1 MKHFGDGSM
10 HKICKNCGFKNPSNR
25 MFCQNCRIMMRYITS
40 YDFTSEDI
48 ITDGDKQAVEDL
60 KSINS
65 VIELIYKTI
74 VEPRLRN
81 VAAKISMTGESNP
94 EIESL
99 VADCADVLS
108 LERLPIV
115 NVSNVGQSTAM
126 TTGTELDAA
135 IIIDSSIVPL
145 LSDKELKALIG
156 HEMGHIKS
164 HHLKYH
170 AVAEQLERGIAFSGS
185 IIGMNLIS
193 MPVRM
198 ALMSWHRESEISADR
213 ASLLAAGEL
222 SSAMSMFVKILGKS
236 GQRIDSDSTFSSI
249 FEVMQTHPN
258 HSKRIKALQEFS
270 ISEHYNENR
279 KKLERRKIFEKAFV
293 EICKFC
299 GSSKQI
305 EDTFCP
311 SCGKSLI

>member
-25 MFCQNCRIMMRYITS
+25 MFCQNCRIMMRYLTS

-99 VADCADVLS
+99 AADCADVLS

-236 GQRIDSDSTFSSI
+236 GQKIDSDSTFSSI

>member
-1 MKHFGDGSM
+1 MKHFGDGFM

-60 KSINS
+60 KSIDS
-65 VIELIYKTI
+65 VIELIYKTV

-81 VAAKISMTGESNP
+81 AAAKISMTGESNP
-94 EIESL
+94 EIEL
-99 VADCADVLS
+99 LAADCADVLS

-126 TTGTELDAA
+126 TTGTELDPA

-145 LSDKELKALIG
+145 LLDKELKALIG

-170 AVAEQLERGIAFSGS
+170 AVAEQLERGIAFSGQ

-236 GQRIDSDSTFSSI
+236 GQRLDSDSTFSSI

-270 ISEHYNENR
+270 ISEHYNVIK
-279 KKLERRKIFEKAFV
+279 KKLERRKIFEKAFI

>member
-60 KSINS
+60 KSINF

-99 VADCADVLS
+99 AADCADVLS

-198 ALMSWHRESEISADR
+198 ALMSWHRDSEISADR

>member
-1 MKHFGDGSM
+1 MRFFGDNYM
-10 HKICKNCGFKNPSNR
+10 LKICGNCGFKNSSER

-40 YDFTSEDI
+40 YDFTADDI

-60 KSINS
+60 KSIDS
-65 VIELIYKTI
+65 VIELIYKTV

-81 VAAKISMTGESNP
+81 VAAKISMSGEYNSK
-94 EIESL
+94 IESL
-99 VADCADVLS
+99 AADCADTLS

-115 NVSNVGQSTAM
+115 NVSDVGQSTAM

-135 IIIDSSIVPL
+135 IIIDTAIVPR

-222 SSAMSMFVKILGKS
+222 SSAVSMFVKILGKN
-236 GQRIDSDSTFSSI
+236 GQRIDSNSPFSSI

-270 ISEHYNENR
+270 ISAHYNNVK
-279 KKLERRKIFEKAFV
+279 KKLERRRTFEKAFV
-293 EICKFC
+293 ENCRFC

-305 EDTFCP
+305 EETFCP
-311 SCGKSLI
+311 SCRKSLI

>member
-1 MKHFGDGSM
+1 M
-10 HKICKNCGFKNPSNR
+10 HKICGNCGFENPLER

-40 YDFTSEDI
+40 YDFTAEDI

-60 KSINS
+60 KTIDS
-65 VIELIYKTI
+65 VIELVYNTVVK
-74 VEPRLRN
+74 PRLRN
-81 VAAKISMTGESNP
+81 VAAKISMEGVSNP

-99 VADCADVLS
+99 ASDCADTLS

-115 NVSNVGQSTAM
+115 NVSHVGQSTAM
-126 TTGTELDAA
+126 TTGTELDAT
-135 IIIDSSIVPL
+135 IIIDSSIAPR

-170 AVAEQLERGIAFSGS
+170 AVAEQLERGIALSGS

-193 MPVRM
+193 MPIRM

-213 ASLLAAGEL
+213 ASLITAGEL
-222 SSAMSMFVKILGKS
+222 SSTISMFLKILGKN
-236 GQRIDSDSTFSSI
+236 GQRIDSNSTFSSI

-258 HSKRIKALQEFS
+258 HSKRIKALQDFS
-270 ISEHYNENR
+270 ISEHYNEIK
-279 KKLERRKIFEKAFV
+279 KKLERRRTFEKAFI
-293 EICKFC
+293 ETCRFC
-299 GSSKQI
+299 GSPKQI
-305 EDTFCP
+305 EETFCP
-311 SCGKSLI
+311 SCRKSLT